1 MAVAFLFTDA
11 DRRCMV
17 EDRLDHFFFVRFVA
31 DGRQQNAG
39 SILFHLDGGVE
50 EVSSACAHD
59 LFHGVA
65 EFFAAH
71 IVDVG
76 VELIDAIFSFFLG

>member
-1 MAVAFLFTDA
+1 MAFLFTDA
-11 DRRCMV
+11 DRRGVM
-17 EDRLDHFFFVRFVA
+17 EDRLDHFFFMGFVA

-39 SILFHLDGGVE
+39 SILFHLNGGIE
-50 EVSSACAHD
+50 EVSSACVHD